1 MKRASFLA
9 SVAVHLLIAP
19 FLPAQVLRGFATL
32 LPPCYNLKKSA
43 LLGERMRLSP
53 KSKLSVIQ
61 FSLILT
67 AFSLRLYRL
76 GFQSLWADE
85 GNSAAM
91 ALRDLASI
99 ALHSAADIHPP
110 LYYWLLKLWTTPL
123 GLSEWAL
130 RALSAFLGTLLVALI
145 YSLGKEL
152 WDKRV
157 GLAAMALAAF
167 HPFQIYYS
175 QEARMYILAAF
186 LGALSFLG
194 ALRWWKKESLLAG
207 IIFILST
214 SAGLYTHYS
223 FPILLAA
230 ENAAFLFFL
239 TANHLKRRVG
249 LKGYVARWFLLQAIS
264 FALYAPWIPVAAE
277 RLTSWPAI
285 AAYGA
290 ATAVGEALRAIAF
303 GPVSK
308 LPLAFPALLAFL
320 AFVASA
326 VRWRENWRAVATLWV
341 WLLAPLF
348 MMLILGLFRGAY
360 LKFLLVSSPPFCVL
374 LALGLRGFKG
384 PKRLL
389 EAFYLAGIIFLF
401 SATLNNFYFHFAK
414 DDYRGIARYIEAVE
428 KPGDSI
434 ILNAP
439 GQIDVFRYYYK
450 GKLPIYPLP
459 RERPPVRAKLEEE
472 LAIATSHPGKI
483 FVVLWGEKEAD
494 PEGIVEKWLE
504 KHSFKVGESWRG
516 NVRFA
521 IYVVPESQVLGPKG
535 ETNGKAFGS
544 PTLFRLTGYL
554 VGAEEVE
561 SGGVLPVIL
570 TWLAERPTTRRY
582 KVTVQLLNSNN
593 LVASQYDAE
602 PEAGRRPT
610 SSWEPGEVIIDN
622 IGLMVRPGTPPGL
635 YSLILA
641 VYDSQTGER
650 LPVSGKDHLDLG
662 NIKVLRPSQPTPI
675 EALGITH
682 RRTARFGPF
691 ELLGYDLFKLGFEHI
706 PDAPIGPGDIIRVNL
721 YWQASLKPQE
731 DWNLE
736 LSLVGGS
743 KLASVEGPLAG
754 IDYPTSQW
762 EEKEVVRGQ
771 FVLQIPPNAPPGQYR
786 LFLKVK
792 DLPPLEL
799 TTVRVKG

>member
-1 MKRASFLA
+1 
-9 SVAVHLLIAP
+9 
-19 FLPAQVLRGFATL
+19 
-32 LPPCYNLKKSA
+32 
-43 LLGERMRLSP
+43 MRLSP
-53 KSKLSVIQ
+53 KSKLAVIQ
-61 FSLILT
+61 FSLLFIS
-67 AFSLRLYRL
+67 FSLRLYRL

-110 LYYWLLKLWTTPL
+110 LYYWLLKLWAIPL
-123 GLSEWAL
+123 GFSEWAL
-130 RALSAFLGTLLVALI
+130 RALSAFLGTLLAALV

-152 WDKRV
+152 WGKKV

-175 QEARMYILAAF
+175 QEARMYILAAL

-230 ENAAFLFFL
+230 ENIAFLFFL

-249 LKGYVARWFLLQAIS
+249 IKGYIARWFLLQAIS
-264 FALYAPWIPVAAE
+264 FAFYAPWLPIAAE

-285 AAYGA
+285 AEYGA
-290 ATAVGEALRAIAF
+290 ITTVREALKAIALSPISGF
-303 GPVSK
+303 
-308 LPLAFPALLAFL
+308 PLAFPVLLVFL
-320 AFVASA
+320 ACAASA
-326 VRWRENWRAVATLWV
+326 INWRENWQAVATLWV
-341 WLLAPLF
+341 WLLAPLI
-348 MMLILGLFRGAY
+348 MMLTLGLFRGAY
-360 LKFLLVSSPPFCVL
+360 LKFLLVSSPPFCLL
-374 LALGLRGFKG
+374 LASGLRGLKG
-384 PKRLL
+384 YQRLL
-389 EAFYLAGIIFLF
+389 GAFYLAGIILVF
-401 SATLNNFYFHFAK
+401 SAALNNFYFHFTK

-472 LAIATSHPGKI
+472 LAMVTSHPGKI
-483 FVVLWGEKEAD
+483 FAVLWGEREAD

-504 KHSFKVGESWRG
+504 QHSFKVGESWRG

-521 IYVVPESQVLGPKG
+521 IYVVPESQALGPK
-535 ETNGKAFGS
+535 ETDGKAFGS
-544 PTLFRLTGYL
+544 PTLFRLTGYM

-561 SGGVLPVIL
+561 SGGVLPIIL

-582 KVTVQLLNSNN
+582 KVTIQLLDSNK

-602 PEAGRRPT
+602 PEGGRRPT
-610 SSWEPGEVIIDN
+610 SSWEPGEIIIDN
-622 IGLMVRPGTPPGL
+622 IGLMVKPGTPPGI
-635 YSLILA
+635 YPLILA
-641 VYDSQTGER
+641 VYDSETGER
-650 LPVSGKDHLDLG
+650 LPVSGKDHLELG
-662 NIKVLRPSQPTPI
+662 SVKVLKPSQPIPI

-682 RRTARFGPF
+682 KRTARFGPF
-691 ELLGYDLFKLGFEHI
+691 ELLGYDLFKLGLEHI
-706 PDAPIGPGDIIRVNL
+706 PDAPISPGDIIRVNL

-731 DWNLE
+731 DWTLE
-736 LSLVGGS
+736 LSLVGES

-762 EEKEVVRGQ
+762 GEKEVIRGQ
-771 FVLQIPPNAPPGQYR
+771 FALQIPPNAPPGQYR
-786 LFLKVK
+786 LFLRVK

-799 TTVRVKG
+799 TTIRIKG

>member
-1 MKRASFLA
+1 
-9 SVAVHLLIAP
+9 
-19 FLPAQVLRGFATL
+19 
-32 LPPCYNLKKSA
+32 
-43 LLGERMRLSP
+43 MRLSP
-53 KSKLSVIQ
+53 KSKLAVIQ
-61 FSLILT
+61 FSLLFIS
-67 AFSLRLYRL
+67 FSLRLYRL

-110 LYYWLLKLWTTPL
+110 LYYWLLKLWAIPL
-123 GLSEWAL
+123 SFSEWAL
-130 RALSAFLGTLLVALI
+130 RALSAFLGTLLVALV

-152 WDKRV
+152 WGKKV

-175 QEARMYILAAF
+175 QEARMYILAAL

-207 IIFILST
+207 VIFILST

-230 ENAAFLFFL
+230 ENVAFLFFL

-249 LKGYVARWFLLQAIS
+249 IKGYIARWFLLQAIS
-264 FALYAPWIPVAAE
+264 FAFYAPWLPIAAE
-277 RLTSWPAI
+277 RLISWPAI
-285 AAYGA
+285 AEYGA
-290 ATAVGEALRAIAF
+290 ITTVREALKAIALSPIS
-303 GPVSK
+303 G
-308 LPLAFPALLAFL
+308 LPLAFPVLLFFL
-320 AFVASA
+320 ACAASA
-326 VRWRENWRAVATLWV
+326 INWRENWQAVATLWV
-341 WLLAPLF
+341 WLLAPLI
-348 MMLILGLFRGAY
+348 MMLTLGLFRGAY
-360 LKFLLVSSPPFCVL
+360 LKFLLVSSPPFCLL
-374 LALGLRGFKG
+374 LASGLRGLKG
-384 PKRLL
+384 YQRLL
-389 EAFYLAGIIFLF
+389 GAFYLAGIILVF
-401 SATLNNFYFHFAK
+401 SAALNNFYFHFTK

-472 LAIATSHPGKI
+472 LAMVTSHPGKI
-483 FVVLWGEKEAD
+483 FAVLWGEREAD

-504 KHSFKVGESWRG
+504 QHSFKVGESWRG

-521 IYVVPESQVLGPKG
+521 IYVVPESQALGPK
-535 ETNGKAFGS
+535 ETDGKAFGS
-544 PTLFRLTGYL
+544 PTLFRLTGYM

-561 SGGVLPVIL
+561 SGGVLPIIL
-570 TWLAERPTTRRY
+570 TWMAERPTTRRY
-582 KVTVQLLNSNN
+582 KVTIQLLDSNK

-602 PEAGRRPT
+602 PEGGRRPT
-610 SSWEPGEVIIDN
+610 SSWEPGEIIIDN
-622 IGLMVRPGTPPGL
+622 IGLMVKPGIPPGI
-635 YSLILA
+635 YPLILA
-641 VYDSQTGER
+641 VYDSETGER
-650 LPVSGKDHLDLG
+650 LPVSGKDHLELG
-662 NIKVLRPSQPTPI
+662 RVKVLKPSQPIPI

-682 RRTARFGPF
+682 KRTARFGPF
-691 ELLGYDLFKLGFEHI
+691 ELLGYDLFKLGLEHI

-731 DWNLE
+731 DWTLE
-736 LSLVGGS
+736 LSLVGES

-762 EEKEVVRGQ
+762 GEKEVIRGQ
-771 FVLQIPPNAPPGQYR
+771 FAFQIPPNAPPGQYR
-786 LFLKVK
+786 LFLRVK

-799 TTVRVKG
+799 TTIRIKG

>member
-1 MKRASFLA
+1 
-9 SVAVHLLIAP
+9 
-19 FLPAQVLRGFATL
+19 
-32 LPPCYNLKKSA
+32 
-43 LLGERMRLSP
+43 MRLSP
-53 KSKLSVIQ
+53 KSKLAVIQ
-61 FSLILT
+61 FSLLFIS
-67 AFSLRLYRL
+67 FSLRLYRL

-110 LYYWLLKLWTTPL
+110 LYYWLLKLWAIPL
-123 GLSEWAL
+123 GFSEWAL
-130 RALSAFLGTLLVALI
+130 RALSAFLGTLLVALV

-152 WDKRV
+152 WGKKV

-175 QEARMYILAAF
+175 QEARMYILAAL

-207 IIFILST
+207 VIFILST

-230 ENAAFLFFL
+230 ENVAFLFFL

-249 LKGYVARWFLLQAIS
+249 IKGYIARWFLLQAIS
-264 FALYAPWIPVAAE
+264 FAFYAPWLPIAAE

-285 AAYGA
+285 AEYGA
-290 ATAVGEALRAIAF
+290 ITTVREALKAIALSPISGF
-303 GPVSK
+303 
-308 LPLAFPALLAFL
+308 PLAFPVLLVFL
-320 AFVASA
+320 ACVASA
-326 VRWRENWRAVATLWV
+326 INWRENWQAVATLWV
-341 WLLAPLF
+341 WLLAPLI
-348 MMLILGLFRGAY
+348 MMLTLGLFRGAY
-360 LKFLLVSSPPFCVL
+360 LKFLLVSSPPFCLL
-374 LALGLRGFKG
+374 LASGLRGLKG
-384 PKRLL
+384 YQRLL
-389 EAFYLAGIIFLF
+389 GAFYLAGIILVF
-401 SATLNNFYFHFAK
+401 SAALNNFYFHFTK

-472 LAIATSHPGKI
+472 LAMVTSHPGKI
-483 FVVLWGEKEAD
+483 FAVLWGEREAD

-504 KHSFKVGESWRG
+504 QHSFKVGESWRG

-521 IYVVPESQVLGPKG
+521 IYVVPESQALGPK
-535 ETNGKAFGS
+535 ETDGKAFGS
-544 PTLFRLTGYL
+544 PTLFRLTGYM

-561 SGGVLPVIL
+561 SGGVLPIIL

-582 KVTVQLLNSNN
+582 KVTIQLLDSNK

-602 PEAGRRPT
+602 PEGGRRPT
-610 SSWEPGEVIIDN
+610 SSWEPGEIIIDN
-622 IGLMVRPGTPPGL
+622 IGLMVKPGTPPGI
-635 YSLILA
+635 YPLILA
-641 VYDSQTGER
+641 VYDSETGER
-650 LPVSGKDHLDLG
+650 LPVSGKDHLELG
-662 NIKVLRPSQPTPI
+662 SVKVLKPSQPIPI

-682 RRTARFGPF
+682 KRTARFGPF
-691 ELLGYDLFKLGFEHI
+691 ELLGYDLFKLGLEHI

-731 DWNLE
+731 DWTLE

-743 KLASVEGPLAG
+743 KLASVEGPLGG

-762 EEKEVVRGQ
+762 GEKEVIRGQ
-771 FVLQIPPNAPPGQYR
+771 FALQIPPNAPPGQYR
-786 LFLKVK
+786 LFLRVK

-799 TTVRVKG
+799 TTIRIKG